1 MTCFF
6 ATIEAE
12 LEINIKHM
20 KINKLSDVQT
30 TCIGEGTFIWQYC
43 VVLSGAKI
51 GRDCNICSHC
61 FIEND
66 VFIGDRVT
74 IKNGVYIFDS
84 IHIENDVFIGPNVT
98 FTNDIYPRSQRG
110 KNREEP
116 TYTKTIIC
124 EGASIGGGA
133 TILPGIR
140 IGKKAIVGAGS
151 VVTKNVED
159 GAIVY
164 GDSAKYKRIADDI

>member
-1 MTCFF
+1 MYKQRISVKAPLFG
-6 ATIEAE
+6 
-12 LEINIKHM
+12 N
-20 KINKLSDVQT
+20 S
-30 TCIGEGTFIWQYC
+30 
-43 VVLSGAKI
+43 VLSGAKI
-51 GRDCNICSHC
+51 GRDCNICSYC

-84 IHIENDVFIGPNVT
+84 IHIESDVFIGPNVT

-124 EGASIGGGA
+124 EGASIGGS
-133 TILPGIR
+133 
-140 IGKKAIVGAGS
+140 S
-151 VVTKNVED
+151 VCTKP
-159 GAIVY
+159 
-164 GDSAKYKRIADDI
+164 